1 MSTARFVK
9 ALNKVKKCVFV
20 DFGNPYNLKFFD
32 GMKTVVMAYQDDK
45 TNQVKAAQML
55 FGAIPADAFLP
66 VSVTQN
72 FKVFN
77 QKVIEDLKVLQY
89 GEPSE
94 VSLNEKKLAKIDSIA
109 LNAISKGATPGC
121 QILVARHGK
130 VVYQKSFGK
139 HTYEGK
145 TEVSKQ

>member
-109 LNAISKGATPGC
+109 LNAISKGGNTW
-121 QILVARHGK
+121 L
-130 VVYQKSFGK
+130 SNFGS
-139 HTYEGK
+139 T
-145 TEVSKQ
+145 TW